1 MRLSLLITTYD
12 RPEALE
18 RTLQTVLWQRSLP
31 DEIVVADDGSAAATA
46 DLIESFRPSLGVP
59 LRHIWQSHEGFRA
72 GRIRNLALAR
82 SGADYV
88 LLIDGD
94 MLLHPDFVADHRKFA
109 RRGSYV
115 QGTRIHLG
123 ERATHEVLLGSLRIP
138 GPLSPGIGC
147 LRRAYAIR
155 AMKLARLTARLA
167 NRFVAVKSCNQGFW
181 REDLLRV
188 NGFDETMVG
197 WGFED
202 KELCARL
209 EHCGVARRTLLFGG
223 IACHL
228 YHAPVARNRADINR
242 VIYETTLRERRVRA
256 ARGIDGHAC

>member
-18 RTLQTVLWQRSLP
+18 RTLQTVLWQRSTP
-31 DEIVVADDGSAAATA
+31 DEVVVADDGSAAATA
-46 DLIESFRPSLGVP
+46 NLIDSFRPPLGVP
-59 LRHIWQSHEGFRA
+59 LRHIWQNHEGFRA
-72 GRIRNLALAR
+72 GRIRNLAIAR
-82 SGADYV
+82 SDADYV
-88 LLIDGD
+88 VLIDGD
-94 MLLHPDFVADHRKFA
+94 MLLHPDFVADHRQFA

-123 ERATHEVLLGSLRIP
+123 EQATREVLLGSLRIP
-138 GPLSPGIGC
+138 GPFSPDIGW

-155 AMKLARLTARLA
+155 AMRLARVTERLA

-188 NGFDETMVG
+188 NGFDETMIG

-209 EHCGVARRTLLFGG
+209 QHCGVERRTLLFGG
-223 IACHL
+223 IAGHL
-228 YHAPVARNRADINR
+228 YHARAARDRADINR
-242 VIYETTLRERRVRA
+242 AIYETTLREGRVRA
-256 ARGIDGHAC
+256 GRGIDGHAC